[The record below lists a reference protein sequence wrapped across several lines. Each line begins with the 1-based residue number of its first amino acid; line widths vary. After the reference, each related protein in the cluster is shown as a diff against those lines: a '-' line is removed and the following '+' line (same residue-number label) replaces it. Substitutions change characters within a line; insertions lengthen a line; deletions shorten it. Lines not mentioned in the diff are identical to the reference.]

1 MTLSIPTAEE
11 ILEARKKAGLT
22 QTEAGKLVH
31 ASLRGWQDWEYGKRE
46 MPLVYWELFL
56 LKTKQAPSARLNRL
70 Q

>member
-56 LKTKQAPSARLNRL
+56 VKTGQIVGYTSTF